1 MEQSKNK
8 SRAERISNKEK
19 YSTKQN
25 KIAKQHNSKPLGKH
39 CSTSAMTCG
48 SSTCVMCGN
57 PRKFFDEPTIQEKRM
72 FQDVE

>member
-1 MEQSKNK
+1 MEQTKNK

-25 KIAKQHNSKPLGKH
+25 KIAKQYNIKPLGKH
-39 CSTSAMTCG
+39 CSTSATTCG
-48 SSTCVMCGN
+48 SATCAMCGN
-57 PRKFFDEPTIQEKRM
+57 PRKFNGEPTIQEKRM